1 MRKHR
6 SGRSAWLSAALAIAL
21 TLPELVA
28 AQQVAY
34 AATAMTE
41 LDSATQAAVARE
53 LGRAR
58 TRGLPVQ
65 PLVAKVREGQ
75 IKRAAPERIRV
86 AVSALATRLDSARSA
101 LGTTSNAAEIVAG
114 ADAIATGVDLDSLR
128 AVRLAGGARDLAAPL
143 GALAQLVASGV
154 GTRRATQMIVELL
167 RKDAGPRELLAF
179 GNAVETDVGAGVPA
193 EESALFRLRAIESQ
207 GIGGSGDLT
216 VAAPGGPPSSL
227 GQTGR
232 PTGNTGGAK
241 RKP

>member
-1 MRKHR
+1 M
-6 SGRSAWLSAALAIAL
+6 SARRFAVVATLALALAMPAL
-21 TLPELVA
+21 AA

-41 LDSATQAAVARE
+41 LDSATQAAVGRE

-86 AVSALATRLDSARSA
+86 AVVALATRLDSARSA
-101 LGTTSNAAEIVAG
+101 LGTTSNAAELVAG
-114 ADAIATGVDLDSLR
+114 ADAIAAGVDLGSLR
-128 AVRLAGGARDLAAPL
+128 LVRSAGGARDLAAPL

-154 GTRRATQMIVELL
+154 ATRRATQMVVELL

-193 EESALFRLRAIESQ
+193 EESAVFRLRAIEAQ
-207 GIGGSGDLT
+207 GIGGTADLT
-216 VAAPGGPPSSL
+216 VAAPAGDPSAL

-232 PTGNTGGAK
+232 PPGSTGGAK

>member
-1 MRKHR
+1 M
-6 SGRSAWLSAALAIAL
+6 LAALTATLAL
-21 TLPELVA
+21 PQMVG

-34 AATAMTE
+34 AATTMTE
-41 LDSATQAAVARE
+41 LDSATQAAVTRE

-58 TRGLPVQ
+58 TRGLPLQ

-86 AVSALATRLDSARSA
+86 AVAALATRLDSARSA
-101 LGTTSNAAEIVAG
+101 LGATSNPSEIVAG
-114 ADAIATGVDLDSLR
+114 ADAIATGVDLGSLR
-128 AVRLAGGARDLAAPL
+128 AVRLAGGSRDLAAPL

-154 GTRRATQMIVELL
+154 DTRRATQMIVELL

-193 EESALFRLRAIESQ
+193 EESAVFRLRAIEAQ
-207 GIGGSGDLT
+207 GIGTDRVT
-216 VAAPGGPPSSL
+216 VSAPGGDPLSL

-232 PTGNTGGAK
+232 PPGKTGGTK